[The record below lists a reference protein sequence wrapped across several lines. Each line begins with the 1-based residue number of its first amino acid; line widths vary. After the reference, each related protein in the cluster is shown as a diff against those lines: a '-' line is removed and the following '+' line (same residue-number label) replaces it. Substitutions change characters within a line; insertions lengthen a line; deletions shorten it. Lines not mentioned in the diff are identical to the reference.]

1 LNFFVYKK
9 SDIIN
14 VQSLLNI
21 RAMQSRQ
28 RRRNSLSFQDRIIIN
43 VCGDRYE
50 THRTTLELYPETLLG
65 NNKRRKYYY
74 DKTRNEYFFD
84 RNRACFE
91 AILYYYQSNGR
102 LRRPTYI
109 PIDIFLEEVTFF
121 QLGEEALNQLRIDE
135 NLEEVKKVRLPKNR
149 FRRHLWATMEYPH
162 YSFIAKVVNIVSLLM
177 ILLSTIILAVESLPQ
192 YNSLEHTNCGKPQNV
207 SNSSIVTR
215 SNYTNETVSN
225 LSATINDCQIY
236 FQSPFF
242 IIQTICVGFFTIEL
256 LLRII
261 SAPSILSFI
270 KNIMNW
276 IDVLAIVPY
285 FITLGIRLGGR
296 ENQLDA
302 RDFVGL
308 RLLRV
313 LRFIRV
319 VKLYRVFK
327 NVKSLRV
334 LAATLR
340 QSVPDFII
348 MIIILTLSSFLFGA
362 ATYYAE
368 YDTNYEEFDSIWTA
382 TYWGVITI
390 TSVG

>member
-1 LNFFVYKK
+1 LNFFVYKN

-65 NNKRRKYYY
+65 NSKRRKCYY
-74 DKTRNEYFFD
+74 DKTRDEYFFD

-102 LRRPTYI
+102 LRRPNYI

-121 QLGEEALNQLRIDE
+121 QLGEEALKQLRKDE
-135 NLEEVKKVRLPKNR
+135 NIKEVKKVRLPKNR
-149 FRRHLWATMEYPH
+149 FRRHLWATMEYPN
-162 YSFIAKVVNIVSLLM
+162 YSIMAKVVNIISLLM
-177 ILLSTIILAVESLPQ
+177 IVLSTIILAVETLPQ
-192 YNSLEHTNCGKPQNV
+192 YNAFEDITCDEPQSL
-207 SNSSIVTR
+207 SNNSIAIK

-285 FITLGIRLGGR
+285 FIILGIRLAGL
-296 ENQLDA
+296 ENQVNVTSY
-302 RDFVGL
+302 VGL

-313 LRFIRV
+313 LRLIRIF
-319 VKLYRVFK
+319 KFYRVFK

-340 QSVPDFII
+340 QSIPDFII
-348 MIIILTLSSFLFGA
+348 MIVILTLSSFLFGA

-368 YDTNYEEFDSIWTA
+368 TDTNSEEFDSIWKA
-382 TYWGVITI
+382 TYWGVMTI
-390 TSVG
+390 TTVG